1 METVGVVIVLL
12 VVLGIFGGVGY
23 LFVRE
28 TGTTDVREQA
38 RLWLRAAGP
47 KPVQRSPVP
56 TAPASVPRPNG
67 SPPAVATEEPPLLG
81 ERPEAAVR
89 DDEAIRR
96 LREELHGELRGAL
109 GRTGALDARLVRLE
123 DDLRTRQTRLDE
135 QSRVLADLMAAGER
149 QGQDLGALRQE
160 VEGLRRALPALGPFG
175 QRRGEA
181 LTELYALLAGV
192 EAALGS
198 VINPVL
204 LPGEPLHVPDELFP
218 ETLAWES
225 WKDVGDRAY
234 AFGDAFSQNRIVLDS
249 ETAAAIEHFVS
260 TLRQAL
266 TGAVYPSVKDD
277 YPTPQQ
283 LAGIRAALQEIIAA
297 LPSVRERLETS
308 YLTLADSSQGS
319 GIRSQGIGE
328 RR

>member
-47 KPVQRSPVP
+47 KPVERSPVP
-56 TAPASVPRPNG
+56 TAPVSVPRPNG
-67 SPPAVATEEPPLLG
+67 SPAVATEEPPLLG
-81 ERPEAAVR
+81 ERSEAAVR
-89 DDEAIRR
+89 DDEALRR

-123 DDLRTRQTRLDE
+123 DDLRARQARLDE
-135 QSRVLADLMAAGER
+135 QSRVLVDLTAARER
-149 QGQDLGALRQE
+149 QGEDLSAMRQE
-160 VEGLRRALPALGPFG
+160 LASLQRALPALGPFG

-181 LTELYALLAGV
+181 LTELYGLLAGV

-234 AFGDAFSQNRIVLDS
+234 AFGDAFSQNRIVLDP

-283 LAGIRAALQEIIAA
+283 LDGIRAALQEIIAA
-297 LPSVRERLETS
+297 LPPVRERLETS
-308 YLTLADSSQGS
+308 YLTLAESGQGS
-319 GIRSQGIGE
+319 GVRG
-328 RR
+328 